1 MSDNPSD
8 IIALAIEKGV
18 TLGCAESLTGG
29 LVASALV
36 DIPGASTVFKG
47 SVVAYDL
54 MVKHDLLGVSAALLA
69 EKGAVN
75 SEVARAMAEGAQAA
89 LGVDLAVSTTG
100 VAGPDPDPVS
110 GAKPGLFF
118 VALAGG
124 ELGTTEVKFAVPRGA
139 RRCWRSMTPWRCGN
153 KPLRPGVG
161 LCNATAITQ
170 HS

>member
-1 MSDNPSD
+1 M
-8 IIALAIEKGV
+8 

-36 DIPGASTVFKG
+36 EVPGASAVFKG
-47 SVVAYDL
+47 SIVAYDL

-75 SEVARAMAEGAQAA
+75 ADVAIAMAEGAQGA
-89 LGVDLAVSTTG
+89 LGVDFAVATTG

-124 ELGTTEVKFAVPRGA
+124 ELGTMVREVQVEGDRADIRAAA
-139 RRCWRSMTPWRCGN
+139 RRAALLALYDALAMRE
-153 KPLRPGVG
+153 
-161 LCNATAITQ
+161 
-170 HS
+170 

>member
-1 MSDNPSD
+1 MSDNPAD
-8 IIALAIEKGV
+8 IIGLAVAKGV

-36 DIPGASTVFKG
+36 EVPGASAVFKG
-47 SVVAYDL
+47 SIVAYDL
-54 MVKHDLLGVSAALLA
+54 MVKNDLLGVSAALLA

-75 SEVARAMAEGAQAA
+75 ADVAIAMAEGAQGA
-89 LGVDLAVSTTG
+89 LGVDLAVATTG

-124 ELGTTEVKFAVPRGA
+124 ELGTMVREVQVEGDRADIRSAA
-139 RRCWRSMTPWRCGN
+139 RRAALLALYDALAMRE
-153 KPLRPGVG
+153 
-161 LCNATAITQ
+161 
-170 HS
+170 

>member
-75 SEVARAMAEGAQAA
+75 AEVARAMAEGAQAA

-124 ELGTTEVKFAVPRGA
+124 ELGTMVREVQVEGDRAEIRSAA
-139 RRCWRSMTPWRCGN
+139 RRAALLALYDALAMRE
-153 KPLRPGVG
+153 
-161 LCNATAITQ
+161 
-170 HS
+170 

>member
-1 MSDNPSD
+1 M
-8 IIALAIEKGV
+8 

-36 DIPGASTVFKG
+36 EVPGASAVFKG
-47 SVVAYDL
+47 SIVAYDL

-75 SEVARAMAEGAQAA
+75 ADVAIAMAEGAQGA
-89 LGVDLAVSTTG
+89 LGVDFAVATTG

-124 ELGTTEVKFAVPRGA
+124 ELGTMVREVQVEGDRADIRSAA
-139 RRCWRSMTPWRCGN
+139 RRAALLALYDALAMRE
-153 KPLRPGVG
+153 
-161 LCNATAITQ
+161 
-170 HS
+170 

>member
-1 MSDNPSD
+1 MSDNPAD
-8 IIALAIEKGV
+8 IIGLATKKGV

-29 LVASALV
+29 LVAAALV
-36 DIPGASTVFKG
+36 EVPGASAVFKG
-47 SVVAYDL
+47 SIVAYDL

-75 SEVARAMAEGAQAA
+75 ADVAIAMAEGAQGA
-89 LGVDLAVSTTG
+89 LGVDFAVATTG

-124 ELGTTEVKFAVPRGA
+124 ELGTMVREVQVEGDRADIRSAA
-139 RRCWRSMTPWRCGN
+139 RRAALLALYDALAMRE
-153 KPLRPGVG
+153 
-161 LCNATAITQ
+161 
-170 HS
+170 

>member
-1 MSDNPSD
+1 MSDNPAD
-8 IIALAIEKGV
+8 IIGLATKKGV

-36 DIPGASTVFKG
+36 EVPGASAVFKG
-47 SVVAYDL
+47 SIVAYDL

-75 SEVARAMAEGAQAA
+75 ADVAVAMAEGAQGA
-89 LGVDLAVSTTG
+89 LGVDFAVATTG

-124 ELGTTEVKFAVPRGA
+124 ELGTMVREVQVEGDRADIRAAA
-139 RRCWRSMTPWRCGN
+139 RRAALLALYDALAMRE
-153 KPLRPGVG
+153 
-161 LCNATAITQ
+161 
-170 HS
+170 

>member
-1 MSDNPSD
+1 MSDNPAD
-8 IIALAIEKGV
+8 IIGLATKKGV

-36 DIPGASTVFKG
+36 EVPGASAVFKG
-47 SVVAYDL
+47 SIVAYDL

-75 SEVARAMAEGAQAA
+75 ADAAIAMAEGAQGA
-89 LGVDLAVSTTG
+89 LGVDFAVATTG

-124 ELGTTEVKFAVPRGA
+124 ELGTMVREVQVEGDRADIRSAA
-139 RRCWRSMTPWRCGN
+139 RRAALLALYDALAMRE
-153 KPLRPGVG
+153 
-161 LCNATAITQ
+161 
-170 HS
+170 

>member
-1 MSDNPSD
+1 MSDNPAD
-8 IIALAIEKGV
+8 IIGLATKKGV

-36 DIPGASTVFKG
+36 EVPGASAVFKG
-47 SVVAYDL
+47 SIVAYDL

-75 SEVARAMAEGAQAA
+75 ADVAIAMAEGAQGA
-89 LGVDLAVSTTG
+89 LDVDFAVATTG

-124 ELGTTEVKFAVPRGA
+124 ELGTMVREVQVAGDRADIRSAA
-139 RRCWRSMTPWRCGN
+139 RRAALLALYDALAMRE
-153 KPLRPGVG
+153 
-161 LCNATAITQ
+161 
-170 HS
+170 

>member
-1 MSDNPSD
+1 MSDNPAD
-8 IIALAIEKGV
+8 IIGLATKKGV

-36 DIPGASTVFKG
+36 EVPGASAVFKG
-47 SVVAYDL
+47 SIVAYDL
-54 MVKHDLLGVSAALLA
+54 MVKHGLLGVSAALLA

-75 SEVARAMAEGAQAA
+75 ADVAIAMAEGAQGA
-89 LGVDLAVSTTG
+89 LGVDFAVATTG

-124 ELGTTEVKFAVPRGA
+124 ELGTMVREVQVEGDRADIRSAA
-139 RRCWRSMTPWRCGN
+139 RRAALLALYDALAMRE
-153 KPLRPGVG
+153 
-161 LCNATAITQ
+161 
-170 HS
+170 

>member
-1 MSDNPSD
+1 MSDNPAD
-8 IIALAIEKGV
+8 IIGLAIKKSV

-36 DIPGASTVFKG
+36 EVPGASAVFKG
-47 SVVAYDL
+47 SIVAYDL

-75 SEVARAMAEGAQAA
+75 ADVAIAMAEGAQGA
-89 LGVDLAVSTTG
+89 LGVDFAVATTG

-124 ELGTTEVKFAVPRGA
+124 ELGTMVREVQVEGDRADIRGA
-139 RRCWRSMTPWRCGN
+139 ARRAALLALYDALAMRE
-153 KPLRPGVG
+153 
-161 LCNATAITQ
+161 
-170 HS
+170 

>member
-36 DIPGASTVFKG
+36 DIPGASAVFKG
-47 SVVAYDL
+47 SLVAYDL

-75 SEVARAMAEGAQAA
+75 SDVASAMAEGAQAA
-89 LGVDLAVSTTG
+89 LGVDFAVSTTG

-124 ELGTTEVKFAVPRGA
+124 ELGTMVREVQVEGDRAEIRSAA
-139 RRCWRSMTPWRCGN
+139 RRAALLALYDALAMRE
-153 KPLRPGVG
+153 
-161 LCNATAITQ
+161 
-170 HS
+170 

>member
-1 MSDNPSD
+1 MSDNPAD
-8 IIALAIEKGV
+8 IIGLATKKGV

-36 DIPGASTVFKG
+36 EVPGASAVFKG
-47 SVVAYDL
+47 SIVAYDL

-75 SEVARAMAEGAQAA
+75 ADVAIAMAEGAQGA
-89 LGVDLAVSTTG
+89 LGVDFAVATTG

-124 ELGTTEVKFAVPRGA
+124 ELGTMVREVQVEGDRADIRSAA
-139 RRCWRSMTPWRCGN
+139 RRAALLALYDALAMRE
-153 KPLRPGVG
+153 
-161 LCNATAITQ
+161 
-170 HS
+170 

>member
-75 SEVARAMAEGAQAA
+75 AEVARAMAEGAQAV

-100 VAGPDPDPVS
+100 VAGPDRDPVS

-124 ELGTTEVKFAVPRGA
+124 ELGTMVREVQVEGDRAEIRSAA
-139 RRCWRSMTPWRCGN
+139 RRAALLALYDALAMRE
-153 KPLRPGVG
+153 
-161 LCNATAITQ
+161 
-170 HS
+170 

>member
-1 MSDNPSD
+1 MSDNPAD
-8 IIALAIEKGV
+8 IIGLAVAKGV

-36 DIPGASTVFKG
+36 AVPGASAVFKG
-47 SVVAYDL
+47 SIVAYDL
-54 MVKHDLLGVSAALLA
+54 MVKNDLLGVSAALLA

-75 SEVARAMAEGAQAA
+75 ADVAIAMAEGAQGA
-89 LGVDLAVSTTG
+89 LGVDLAVATTG

-124 ELGTTEVKFAVPRGA
+124 ELGTMVREVQVEGDRADIRSAA
-139 RRCWRSMTPWRCGN
+139 RRAALLALYDALAMRE
-153 KPLRPGVG
+153 
-161 LCNATAITQ
+161 
-170 HS
+170 

>member
-1 MSDNPSD
+1 MSDNPAD
-8 IIALAIEKGV
+8 IIGLAIKKGL

-36 DIPGASTVFKG
+36 EVPGASAVFKG
-47 SVVAYDL
+47 SIVAYDL

-75 SEVARAMAEGAQAA
+75 ADAAIAMAEGAQGA
-89 LGVDLAVSTTG
+89 LGVDFAVATTG

-110 GAKPGLFF
+110 GVKPGLFF

-124 ELGTTEVKFAVPRGA
+124 ELGTMVREVQVEGDRGDIRSAA
-139 RRCWRSMTPWRCGN
+139 RRAALLALYDALAMRE
-153 KPLRPGVG
+153 
-161 LCNATAITQ
+161 
-170 HS
+170 

>member
-1 MSDNPSD
+1 MSDNPAD
-8 IIALAIEKGV
+8 IIGLAVAKGV

-36 DIPGASTVFKG
+36 EVPGASAVFKG
-47 SVVAYDL
+47 SIVAYDL
-54 MVKHDLLGVSAALLA
+54 MVKNDLLGVSAALLA

-75 SEVARAMAEGAQAA
+75 ADVAIAMAEGAQGA
-89 LGVDLAVSTTG
+89 LGVDLAVATTG

-124 ELGTTEVKFAVPRGA
+124 ELGTMVREVQVEGDRADIRAAA
-139 RRCWRSMTPWRCGN
+139 RRAALLALYDALAMRE
-153 KPLRPGVG
+153 
-161 LCNATAITQ
+161 
-170 HS
+170 

>member
-1 MSDNPSD
+1 MSDNPAD
-8 IIALAIEKGV
+8 IIGLATKKGV

-36 DIPGASTVFKG
+36 EVPGASAVFKG
-47 SVVAYDL
+47 SIVAYDL

-75 SEVARAMAEGAQAA
+75 ADVAIAMAEGAQGA
-89 LGVDLAVSTTG
+89 LGVDFAVATTG

-124 ELGTTEVKFAVPRGA
+124 ELGTMVREVQVEGDRADIRAAA
-139 RRCWRSMTPWRCGN
+139 RRAALLALYDALAMRE
-153 KPLRPGVG
+153 
-161 LCNATAITQ
+161 
-170 HS
+170 

>member
-1 MSDNPSD
+1 MSDNPAD
-8 IIALAIEKGV
+8 IIGLATKKGV

-36 DIPGASTVFKG
+36 EVPGASEVFKG
-47 SVVAYDL
+47 SIVAYDL

-75 SEVARAMAEGAQAA
+75 ADVAIAMAEGAQGA
-89 LGVDLAVSTTG
+89 LGVDFAVATTG

-124 ELGTTEVKFAVPRGA
+124 ELGTMVREVQVAGDRADIRSAA
-139 RRCWRSMTPWRCGN
+139 RRAALLALYDALAMRE
-153 KPLRPGVG
+153 
-161 LCNATAITQ
+161 
-170 HS
+170 